1 MAPGPQFPC
10 CRHLPLAGAMDG
22 KMRIDPVPRAS
33 AGMARGMG
41 CLRVKPGAKVPTLW
55 IQCWWVPW
63 LTGGPSTMR
72 VPTAILL

>member
-1 MAPGPQFPC
+1 
-10 CRHLPLAGAMDG
+10 
-22 KMRIDPVPRAS
+22 MRIDPVPTAR
-33 AGMARGMG
+33 AGMASRMG
-41 CLRVKPGAKVPTLW
+41 CLRVKAGAKGPTLW